1 MSIDPNG
8 IYTIDEAAEVTGY
21 GSATITAALPLTS
34 YGLASYTDD
43 TQTVR
48 IIGQH
53 LLDWLNG
60 KTQGN

>member
-1 MSIDPNG
+1 MNIDPNG
-8 IYTIDEAAEVTGY
+8 IYTIDEAAELSGY

-43 TQTVR
+43 GGNIK